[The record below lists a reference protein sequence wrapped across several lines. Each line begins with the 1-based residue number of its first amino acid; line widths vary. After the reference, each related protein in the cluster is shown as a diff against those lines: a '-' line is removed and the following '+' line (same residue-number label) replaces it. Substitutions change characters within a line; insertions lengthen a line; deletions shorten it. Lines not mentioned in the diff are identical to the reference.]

1 MNFLQKATA
10 WLARIPTPGKK
21 NGERTYREVASMGGV
36 NSDWAVSL
44 VGEDSELWQNAWAL
58 TSRCRDLAR
67 CNPIFQAY
75 RETVWSNVFG
85 ANGIMCRPKIK
96 ETEDRVIHT
105 PDEAKFLEN
114 YEARRNRVYE
124 FYATK
129 AGQEFVARTMLRCLG
144 TNGSRQA
151 MIKVGE
157 PDVYAGQM
165 IQKAWKKWQRKEFCD
180 ARGARNYKTI
190 RQIRLWSAIRDGD
203 FFIRKIATPSVNSFG
218 FALQLIN
225 AEWCDRFYNTILT
238 NGNEVRMGI
247 EYQFNAWGIGNPV
260 AYYFIKRQ
268 PQDWQWSIPGA
279 FNFSKGDLH
288 VRIPAEQIIHY
299 ARAVDAEGTR
309 PAPWI
314 VSTIPSARQIDQA
327 MLAEVIAWRQSA
339 CKTGFY
345 YSDVNPEGGAAE
357 VLPDP
362 AGNNLESMAP
372 GEIRALKWGTK
383 YQANDP
389 HHPNASVKDFRM
401 AAIQSMVAGM
411 PGSNYST
418 MANDYAA
425 INFSAGRLQRLDSNE
440 CFEILQTFDIDYAER
455 PIFEAWLEM
464 ALIVGKEIPL
474 PLNKLDKFKAAHFQ
488 GRRWAGV
495 DEVKEVT
502 ASALR
507 VANHFSSDYKE
518 CEQKGIDF
526 EETLFEQ
533 AEANMLKEELGI
545 DPAKTVQSGAPM
557 VADADDGETT
567 PTNGDSPDAG
577 KNPAK
582 KAPTKKGAR
591 KAKIERFAEQEY
603 RA

>member
-1 MNFLQKATA
+1 MNFLQKAAA
-10 WLARIPTPGKK
+10 WLARIPTPGK
-21 NGERTYREVASMGGV
+21 NTGERTYRELVSMGSV
-36 NSDWAVSL
+36 NSDWAASL
-44 VGEDSELWQNAWAL
+44 VGDDSELWQNVWAL
-58 TSRCRDLAR
+58 TSRSRDLAR

-85 ANGIMCRPKIK
+85 ANGIMYRPKIK

-105 PDEAKFLEN
+105 PDEEKYLQN

-129 AGQEFVARTMLRCLG
+129 AGKEFVARSMLRCLG

-157 PDVYAGQM
+157 PDVFAGTM
-165 IQKAWKKWQRKEFCD
+165 IAKAWKKWQRKEYCD

-190 RQIRLWSAIRDGD
+190 RQLRLWSGIRDGD
-203 FFIRKIATPSVNSFG
+203 FFIRKIMTPQANSFG
-218 FALQLIN
+218 FSLQLIN
-225 AEWCDRFYNTILT
+225 AEWCDRFYNTILS

-247 EYQFNAWGIGNPV
+247 EYQFNSWGIGNPV
-260 AYYFIKRQ
+260 AYYFIRRQ
-268 PQDWQWSIPGA
+268 PADWQFSIPGA
-279 FNFSKGDLH
+279 FNFGGGNLH
-288 VRIPAEQIIHY
+288 ARIPAEEIIHY
-299 ARAVDAEGTR
+299 SRAVDAEATR

-314 VSTIPSARQIDQA
+314 VSAIPAARQIDQA
-327 MLAEVIAWRQSA
+327 MLAEVIAWRQAA

-345 YSDVNPEGGAAE
+345 YSDVLPEGGAGE
-357 VLPDP
+357 VLPDT

-372 GEIRALKWGTK
+372 GEIRALKWGVK
-383 YQANDP
+383 YQPNDP
-389 HHPNASVKDFRM
+389 THPNASVKDFRM
-401 AAIQSMVAGM
+401 AALQNMVAAM

-474 PLNKLDKFKAAHFQ
+474 PLKNLEKFKAAHFQ

-502 ASALR
+502 AAALR
-507 VANHFSSDYKE
+507 VANHFSSDQKE
-518 CEQKGIDF
+518 CADKGLDF
-526 EETLFEQ
+526 EEMLFEQ

-545 DPAKTVQSGAPM
+545 PVEKTVASGAPSAAP
-557 VADADDGETT
+557 VEDTEGGGQTQPGDNGQAANGNQEDDDEHD
-567 PTNGDSPDAG
+567 PTL
-577 KNPAK
+577 KF
-582 KAPTKKGAR
+582 AR
-591 KAKIERFAEQEY
+591 F
-603 RA
+603 